1 MRVNIHTFLQYLLI
15 ELSCVDATTEHH
27 DATLMTRMRDGI
39 SEKHI
44 FVIKIVAS
52 ELCRWAMFDIS

>member
-1 MRVNIHTFLQYLLI
+1 MHFFNIYSI
-15 ELSCVDATTEHH
+15 VLSLCVDATTEHQH